1 VEGESVFLMRE
12 NNMNTDEIAFKVLKD
27 DDLSY
32 REIREQNTEAGSP
45 NFLRLIKAAEI
56 GIAEGRRALA
66 EELIQLYSCL
76 NLNSETKRT
85 SLRCFLLE
93 IASRPNR
100 KGGDLK

>member
-1 VEGESVFLMRE
+1 
-12 NNMNTDEIAFKVLKD
+12 MNANEIAHKAIIEGNPIVTDIDVSHFVHAVAK
-27 DDLSY
+27 
-32 REIREQNTEAGSP
+32 R
-45 NFLRLIKAAEI
+45 AAEL
-56 GIAEGRRALA
+56 GIAEGRRQLA

-93 IASRPNR
+93 TASRPNR